1 MASPG
6 NQTSGVLQVPYPL
19 ILREMKRGF
28 VVPFLGAGASQL
40 VPSSGNHHLLPSGRA
55 LAEDLANDVKL
66 DQSFSGESK
75 DLAKVSSY
83 YVERSRRES
92 LRRKLRDVFTGAQY
106 DPNSLHRLLARL
118 ANNMLIVTTNY
129 DTLLEQAFQE
139 LKKPYDLVVYP
150 ADVKDFANA
159 MLWWPHNEPEPRKL
173 KPNALVPDDIANRNV
188 IYKMHGSV
196 WPGHEKWD
204 SFVITEED
212 YVKFLSRMNTAV
224 PGAFRAIF
232 AARAFLFLGYGLQDW
247 NLRVLLRAIQ
257 NSGTSWAILKD
268 PSAFEKVLW
277 ASRGVEIHDLRLED
291 FVSVMENEIQ
301 KSNG

>member
-1 MASPG
+1 MASPSSRT
-6 NQTSGVLQVPYPL
+6 NSDLQVPYPML
-19 ILREMKRGF
+19 LREMKKGF

-40 VPSSGNHHLLPSGRA
+40 IPRSGSQLLLPSGRA
-55 LAEDLANDVKL
+55 LAEDLARDVNL
-66 DQSFSGESK
+66 DQSLTAESK

-83 YVERSRRES
+83 YVDRSRRES
-92 LRRKLRDVFTGAQY
+92 LRRKLRDVFTGARY
-106 DPNSLHRLLARL
+106 DPNPLHKLLAQL
-118 ANNMLIVTTNY
+118 ADNMLIVTTNY

-139 LKKPYDLVVYP
+139 IQKPYDLVVYP

-173 KPNALVPDDIANRNV
+173 KPNGLLSDDIANRNV

-196 WPGHEKWD
+196 WPKHEKWD

-224 PGAFRAIF
+224 PGAFREIF
-232 AARAFLFLGYGLQDW
+232 AARAFLFLGYSLQDW

-257 NSGTSWAILKD
+257 NSGRSWAILKN
-268 PSAFEKVLW
+268 PPAFETVLW
-277 ASRGVEIHDLRLED
+277 GSRGVEIHDLTLED
-291 FVSVMENEIQ
+291 FVSKMEAEIHS
-301 KSNG
+301 SNA